1 MKKIIMLCGL
11 LLLTFLWGMLGLQY
25 GNHAK
30 DITIQRDSQT
40 TSKTDSEIRVL
51 LKNDGYAS
59 EYHADICLT
68 CDKDYKIREEDEPDS
83 VIKPERKYRLHLRVP
98 GLEKEMS
105 FRFSLMVAGFIS
117 RNWSGQKKILDMREV
132 WRSERPIR
140 VCS

>member
-1 MKKIIMLCGL
+1 MLCGL

-68 CDKDYKIREEDEPDS
+68 CDKDYKIREEDSQIRYKAGEKIQITPQSAWFAKGD
-83 VIKPERKYRLHLRVP
+83 VIQIGRAHV
-98 GLEKEMS
+98 
-105 FRFSLMVAGFIS
+105 
-117 RNWSGQKKILDMREV
+117 
-132 WRSERPIR
+132 
-140 VCS
+140 

>member
-1 MKKIIMLCGL
+1 MLCGL

-68 CDKDYKIREEDEPDS
+68 CDKDYKIREEDS
-83 VIKPERKYRLHLRVP
+83 QIRYKA
-98 GLEKEMS
+98 GEKIQITPQSAWFAKGES

-140 VCS
+140 LCS